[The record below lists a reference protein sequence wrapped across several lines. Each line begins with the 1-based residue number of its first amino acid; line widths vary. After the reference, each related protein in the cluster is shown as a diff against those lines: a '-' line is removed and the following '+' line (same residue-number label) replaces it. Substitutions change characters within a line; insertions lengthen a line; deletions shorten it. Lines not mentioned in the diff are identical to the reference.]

1 MRKNIIAG
9 LVMACLMSV
18 ISAFSG
24 VAAEYTVTP
33 ENINQ
38 VLMTCGD
45 SQNNPVVINM
55 TPGTYGPI
63 VLRDRKHYISLIGNG
78 NVQVISPIGL
88 YAQPAAELWLDG
100 EVRNVTFISSHP
112 AGAVNTLDKGAYA
125 VHMDWGQQNA
135 TFESC
140 KFISYQTAAVGM
152 GISAESNVVFK
163 NCSFANKA
171 DGTFGQNWQLGAVY
185 AHTDV
190 NDYNRNGAVLSLTQ
204 CTYEA
209 PAQAYA
215 DVVSQELN
223 GSKLSLFRT

>member
-1 MRKNIIAG
+1 MKKHFIAG
-9 LVMACLMSV
+9 LVMTCLMAV
-18 ISAFSG
+18 VSAFSG

-33 ENINQ
+33 ETITQ

-45 SQNNPVVINM
+45 SQGNPVVINM
-55 TPGTYGPI
+55 APGTYGPI
-63 VLRDRKHYISLIGNG
+63 VLKDRKHYISLIGNG
-78 NVQVISPIGL
+78 DVQVISPIGL

-112 AGAVNTLDKGAYA
+112 EGAVNTLDKGAYA

-152 GISAESNVVFK
+152 GFTGNSSVSFHK
-163 NCSFANKA
+163 CSFANKA
-171 DGTFGQNWQLGAVY
+171 DGTFGKNWQLGAVY

-190 NDYNRNGAVLSLTQ
+190 NEHNRNGAVLSLMQ

-209 PAQAYA
+209 PKGAFA
-215 DVVSQELN
+215 DVVPQELN
-223 GSKLSLFRT
+223 GSKLNLLRT